1 MRTIMVSIRH
11 YRNNFF
17 LPGTHGQRQ
26 TARIKVHFEGFS
38 LLENLLSLT
47 LSLFILVSALE
58 VITQVKKVY
67 NRLQTQQ
74 EASLAASI
82 ALEKIREDLDKAGTG
97 VNGCRPPVDRWPIKV
112 ENSKITLFSGEL
124 EIKLA
129 GDVEAGQN
137 WALIV
142 PLAGSDS
149 KLRSGRVILITSQG
163 QTDLVEIA
171 NVSNNR
177 VTLSPPFS
185 SSFRRAESIA
195 YLLEEVEIYLDSK
208 QSILR
213 RKVNKTSGQPLL
225 EEVYDFQPTYDPETN
240 LTWIKL
246 QTDSK
251 KEKTHELFFYPKN
264 AFKKS

>member
-1 MRTIMVSIRH
+1 MAFIRQF
-11 YRNNFF
+11 RNYFP
-17 LPGTHGQRQ
+17 LPGAYCQQR
-26 TARIKVHFEGFS
+26 TARISSHFEGFS

-67 NRLQTQQ
+67 NRLQAQQ

-82 ALEKIREDLDKAGTG
+82 ALEKIREDLEKAGTG
-97 VNGCRPPVDRWPIKV
+97 VNGCRPSVDRWPIKV
-112 ENSKITLFSGEL
+112 ENSQLTLLSGEL

-129 GDVEAGQN
+129 SDVEAGQN

-142 PLAGSDS
+142 PWAGSGS
-149 KLRSGRVILITSQG
+149 KLRSGRIILITSQG
-163 QTDLVEIA
+163 QTDLVEIV
-171 NVSNNR
+171 NVSNNL
-177 VTLSPPFS
+177 VTLSPAFS
-185 SSFRRAESIA
+185 SSFQRAESIA
-195 YLLEEVEIYLDSK
+195 YLLEEVEIYLDLK
-208 QSILR
+208 QSTLR

-225 EEVYDFQPTYDPETN
+225 EEVYGFQPTYAPEMN
-240 LTWIKL
+240 LAWIKL
-246 QTDSK
+246 QTGSK

>member
-1 MRTIMVSIRH
+1 MIMAFIRQF
-11 YRNNFF
+11 RNYFP
-17 LPGTHGQRQ
+17 LPGAYCQQR
-26 TARIKVHFEGFS
+26 TARISSHFEGFS

-67 NRLQTQQ
+67 NRLQAQQ

-82 ALEKIREDLDKAGTG
+82 ALEKIREDLEKAGTG
-97 VNGCRPPVDRWPIKV
+97 VNGCRPSVDRWPIKV
-112 ENSKITLFSGEL
+112 ENSQLTLLSGEL

-129 GDVEAGQN
+129 SDVEAGQN

-142 PLAGSDS
+142 PWAGSGS
-149 KLRSGRVILITSQG
+149 KLRSGRIILITSQG
-163 QTDLVEIA
+163 QTDLVEIV
-171 NVSNNR
+171 NVSNNL
-177 VTLSPPFS
+177 VTLSPAFS

-195 YLLEEVEIYLDSK
+195 YLLEEVEIYLDLK
-208 QSILR
+208 QSTLR

-225 EEVYDFQPTYDPETN
+225 EEVYDFQPTYAPEMN
-240 LTWIKL
+240 LAWIKL
-246 QTDSK
+246 QTGSK

>member
-1 MRTIMVSIRH
+1 MAFIRQF
-11 YRNNFF
+11 RNYFP
-17 LPGTHGQRQ
+17 LPGAYCQQR
-26 TARIKVHFEGFS
+26 TARISSHFEGFS

-67 NRLQTQQ
+67 NRLQAQQ

-82 ALEKIREDLDKAGTG
+82 ALEKIREDLEKAGTG
-97 VNGCRPPVDRWPIKV
+97 VNGCRPSVDRWPIKV
-112 ENSKITLFSGEL
+112 ENSQLTLLSGEL

-129 GDVEAGQN
+129 SDVEAGQN

-142 PLAGSDS
+142 PWAGSGS
-149 KLRSGRVILITSQG
+149 KLRSGRIILITSQG
-163 QTDLVEIA
+163 QTDLVEIV
-171 NVSNNR
+171 NVSNNL
-177 VTLSPPFS
+177 VTLSPAFS

-195 YLLEEVEIYLDSK
+195 YLLEEVEIYLDLK
-208 QSILR
+208 QSTLR

-225 EEVYDFQPTYDPETN
+225 EEVYDFQPTYAPEMN
-240 LTWIKL
+240 LAWIKL
-246 QTDSK
+246 QTGSK